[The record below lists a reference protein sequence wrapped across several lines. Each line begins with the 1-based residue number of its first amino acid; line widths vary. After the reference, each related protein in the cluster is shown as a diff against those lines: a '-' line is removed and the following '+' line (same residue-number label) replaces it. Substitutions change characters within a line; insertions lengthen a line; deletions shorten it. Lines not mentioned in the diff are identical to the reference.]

1 MGLNKVGVVKDTTD
15 VELVHPMSGEVL
27 TNDDGSS
34 MTITV
39 YGPYSD
45 FYKKTMHAQ
54 QNKRLA
60 KAQRMGGK
68 MNLTAEELEAGAL
81 DLLVK
86 CTKGW
91 KLTLNDGEGFLKLN
105 EENVRK
111 VYTEEPWV
119 RDQVEAVMG
128 DTRAFLG

>member
-91 KLTLNDGEGFLKLN
+91 KITLDEGLEKFSEAK
-105 EENVRK
+105 VRE
-111 VYTEEPWV
+111 VYAELPWV

>member
-1 MGLNKVGVVKDTTD
+1 MGLKNAVTVKETVD
-15 VELVHPMSGEVL
+15 VEIVDSNGIVI
-27 TNDDGSS
+27 TNDDGSPIV
-34 MTITV
+34 ITV

-91 KLTLNDGEGFLKLN
+91 KLTLNDGEGFLKFN

>member
-1 MGLNKVGVVKDTTD
+1 MGLKNAATVKETTE
-15 VELVHPMSGEVL
+15 VELVHPITGEVL
-27 TNDDGSS
+27 TNDDGSA

-39 YGPYSD
+39 YGPYSKE
-45 FYKKTMHAQ
+45 YKQVMHAQ

-60 KAQRMGGK
+60 KAKRMNGK
-68 MNLTAEELEAGAL
+68 MDLNAEELEAGAL

-91 KLTLNDGEGFLKLN
+91 KITLDEGLEKFSEAK
-105 EENVRK
+105 VRE
-111 VYTEEPWV
+111 VYTELPWV